1 MHYAKL
7 KESDSKGYIQYE
19 SILYAILEKVKL

>member
-7 KESDSKGYIQYE
+7 KESDLKGYTQYE
-19 SILYAILEKVKL
+19 STLYAILEKAKL